1 MRNAVTAWTPS
12 AVVVALIA
20 AGLIAVPMQANAV
33 NLPEKS
39 AEDIIALMALE
50 PVAFSGTVVKTT
62 DMGLPELEMSSL
74 MSDEMVAQ
82 MEETM
87 PEGLED
93 FIPQL
98 IDDNV
103 ITEAISFAAG
113 TDRVRVYASDEGMR
127 AQILDPL
134 SQRDII
140 VNATEAWS
148 YNAKTQ
154 VATQVTFDRPLDQ
167 KEFDEAASSLEV
179 DLSNPNALAEL
190 VLEQAGPNTT
200 VSVGEPRLVAG
211 RASYTLVVEP
221 GEAASLVDSITLA
234 IDAQTGLGLGVQV
247 FSTQQTDA
255 ALVVE
260 FESLDLSTPDAS
272 LFSFTPPPGAIIEQ
286 PELPADLDASLR
298 QLASEELGDAE
309 REALA
314 RELASSF
321 GVDVEPR
328 QIGEGWTTVVALDAL
343 PEIFPREMLESELL
357 GDLSI
362 EVAGGT
368 VFSTPLVNV
377 LITDSGEVF
386 AGALTIEA
394 LLDIAAG

>member
-1 MRNAVTAWTPS
+1 MRTAVAAWTPS

-20 AGLIAVPMQANAV
+20 AGLIAVPMQASAV
-33 NLPEKS
+33 DLPEKS
-39 AEDIIALMALE
+39 AEDIIGLMALE

-62 DMGLPELEMSSL
+62 DLGLPELEMSSL
-74 MSDEMVAQ
+74 MSPEMVAE
-82 MEETM
+82 MEESM
-87 PEGLED
+87 PEGFEE

-98 IDDNV
+98 IDNNV

-113 TDRVRVYASDEGMR
+113 TDRVRVYASEEGMR

-140 VNATEAWS
+140 VNSTEAWS

-154 VATQVTFDRPLDQ
+154 VATQVIFDRPVAPGD
-167 KEFDEAASSLEV
+167 FDEAVSSLEV
-179 DLSNPNALAEL
+179 DLSNPNAIAEL

-200 VSVGEPRLVAG
+200 VTVGEPRLVAG

-221 GEAASLVDSITLA
+221 GETTSLVDYVTLS

-247 FSTQQTDA
+247 FSTQQA
-255 ALVVE
+255 EVAMSVE
-260 FESLDLSTPDAS
+260 FETLDLSTPDAS

-286 PELPADLDASLR
+286 PELPADFDASLR
-298 QLASEELGDAE
+298 ELASDELGDAE
-309 REALA
+309 REALG
-314 RELASSF
+314 RELAANF

-328 QIGEGWTTVVALDAL
+328 KIGEGWTTVVALDTL
-343 PEIFPREMLESELL
+343 PEIFPREMLENELF
-357 GDLSI
+357 GDLTI
-362 EVAGGT
+362 QVAGGT

-386 AGALTIEA
+386 AGALTIQA